1 MNGLTRWVF
10 TARKRMKACRSCLS
24 SYVLFALTFVGANAA
39 LADAE
44 LVNFDS
50 RFRIPGEYEI
60 IFKKPSELQSLTSR
74 YADPASGVKRPN
86 VLATTLPLTKEAL
99 NSLAEALTKSINGKL
114 LLGTVTESVVADD
127 IPALFVIKGVSDAT
141 IKGLAKDPRIEIIAA
156 SLATR
161 SD

>member
-10 TARKRMKACRSCLS
+10 TARKQMKGCRTCLS
-24 SYVLFALTFVGANAA
+24 SYVLLTLVIVGANAA

-50 RFRIPGEYEI
+50 RFRVPGEYEI

-74 YADPASGVKRPN
+74 YADPASGVKRPS
-86 VLATTLPLTKEAL
+86 VLANTLPLTKEAL

-114 LLGTVTESVVADD
+114 LLGTVMESSMDD
-127 IPALFVIKGVSDAT
+127 IPAMFMIKGVSDAT
-141 IKGLAKDPRIEIIAA
+141 IKSLAKDPRIAIIAA

-161 SD
+161 LD

>member
-10 TARKRMKACRSCLS
+10 TARKQMKGCRSCLS
-24 SYVLFALTFVGANAA
+24 SYVLLTLVIVGANAA

-50 RFRIPGEYEI
+50 RFRVPGEYEI

-74 YADPASGVKRPN
+74 YADPASGLKRPS
-86 VLATTLPLTKEAL
+86 VLANTLPLTKEAL

-114 LLGTVTESVVADD
+114 LLGTVMESVSADD
-127 IPALFVIKGVSDAT
+127 LPALFVVKGVSDET
-141 IKGLAKDPRIEIIAA
+141 IKSLAKDPRIATIAA